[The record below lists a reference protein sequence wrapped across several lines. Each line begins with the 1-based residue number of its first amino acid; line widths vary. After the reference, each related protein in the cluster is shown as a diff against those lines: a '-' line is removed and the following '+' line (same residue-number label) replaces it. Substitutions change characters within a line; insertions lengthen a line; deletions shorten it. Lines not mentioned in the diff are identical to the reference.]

1 VRILKDKVENQTSLK
16 EKIKHEVELDEEA
29 MEMDILREIG
39 SIGTGNA
46 ATALSELVQQ
56 KISVDVLDLHIV
68 PPIQVPDILGL
79 GDMPATVVYE
89 RLPGDAGC
97 DMLLVFERDEVKKL
111 LSIMMQ
117 ASFGSE
123 EVDEAMEAT
132 AVEELG
138 NIVLG
143 AFLSAIS
150 DFTGLTLVPVPP
162 KHKIEIF
169 DAILD
174 GFLAKLCLQ
183 RKDAAL
189 FKTRFKCG
197 QEIAQGMLIVFLS
210 EELQKLLVQKSK
222 EWIKG

>member
-1 VRILKDKVENQTSLK
+1 VRILKDKVEIQTSL
-16 EKIKHEVELDEEA
+16 EERIEYEVELDEEA

-46 ATALSELVQQ
+46 ATALSELIQQ

-79 GDMPATVVYE
+79 GNMPAIVVYE
-89 RLPGDAGC
+89 PLPGDAGC
-97 DMLLVFERDEVKKL
+97 DILLVFERDEVKKL

-183 RKDAAL
+183 RKDAVL

-197 QEIAQGMLIVFLS
+197 QEIAQGTLIVFFS